1 MMAHSTHAASAPTG
15 ALPRSPQ
22 SPADAV
28 AHRIALMQRLCTAG
42 RHRDDPAFQRR
53 VDSMLAEANAALA
66 AGGTAR
72 GGTEGLET
80 TLRALD
86 ALTFELCED

>member
-1 MMAHSTHAASAPTG
+1 MMAHSTHDASASTG

-22 SPADAV
+22 SLADAV
-28 AHRIALMQRLCTAG
+28 AHRIALVQRLCTAG

-53 VDSMLAEANAALA
+53 VDGALAEAGAALA
-66 AGGTAR
+66 AGNPA
-72 GGTEGLET
+72 TETLET

-86 ALTFELCED
+86 ALTFELCEE

>member
-1 MMAHSTHAASAPTG
+1 MARSTHTASSPTD
-15 ALPRSPQ
+15 ALPRSLQ
-22 SPADAV
+22 SPAHAVARRADLVQRLRTAGHRRCDAV
-28 AHRIALMQRLCTAG
+28 
-42 RHRDDPAFQRR
+42 FQRR
-53 VDSMLAEANAALA
+53 VDSTLAEANAALA
-66 AGGTAR
+66 VGGTAR